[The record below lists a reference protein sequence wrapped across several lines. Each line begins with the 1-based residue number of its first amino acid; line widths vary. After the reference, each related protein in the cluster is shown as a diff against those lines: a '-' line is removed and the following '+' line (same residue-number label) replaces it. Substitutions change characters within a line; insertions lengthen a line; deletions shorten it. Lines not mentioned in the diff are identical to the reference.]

1 MAELSLNEFHNL
13 SKEKQSLAMFQ
24 MLKENRRMLRLI
36 LESEVSRGSSF
47 SDQSKPWQR
56 NDQQYWSE
64 SEQDKSATVH
74 VNVGGK
80 THEVYFNNFVL
91 RRKVSGLGMSFVVWE
106 TNLCLLA

>member
-1 MAELSLNEFHNL
+1 
-13 SKEKQSLAMFQ
+13 
-24 MLKENRRMLRLI
+24 MLRLI
-36 LESEVSRGSSF
+36 LAAEISSGSSDQS
-47 SDQSKPWQR
+47 SDQSKALLKHR
-56 NDQQYWSE
+56 TYQQSWPE
-64 SEQDKSATVH
+64 SEEDKSATVH